1 MAENKKSFL
10 LYCDLIHTVRK
21 MPKDKRADLFL
32 HILEYVNDENPQTD
46 DLIIQLTF
54 EPIKQQ
60 LKRDLGKW
68 SETLVEKS
76 NAGRVGNL
84 KRWNPD
90 LHKQLIS
97 KKITIEEAESIAKHR
112 TAIKLSHPVAN
123 VAVNVTDNVTDNVI
137 KDKVECGLP
146 PPPAHPDFLKFEN
159 WVKENA
165 PAVGK
170 MKEPF
175 TEKQFFELKKDFS
188 SEQIRQLLQSMH
200 NYQPLLKK
208 NINANLTFRN
218 WAKKE
223 FTPQN
228 FTHERKQTV
237 SDKAA
242 AGRAAAKAS
251 LERTLNEIA
260 AERGYAN
267 STEIFGTADAR
278 FNA

>member
-10 LYCDLIHTVRK
+10 LYCDLIHTVSK
-21 MPKDKRADLFL
+21 MPNDKAGELFK
-32 HILEYVNDENPQTD
+32 HILEYVNDENPETD
-46 DLIIQLTF
+46 DLIIKLTF

-68 SETLVEKS
+68 SEMLVEKS
-76 NAGRVGNL
+76 NAGRIGNL
-84 KRWNPD
+84 KRWHPD
-90 LHKQLIS
+90 LHKQLVS
-97 KKITIEEAESIAKHR
+97 KEITIEEAENIAKNR
-112 TAIKLSHPVAN
+112 TAIKLSHPVAKIAVTVN
-123 VAVNVTDNVTDNVI
+123 DNVNVNDTVNDTVI

-146 PPPAHPDFLKFEN
+146 PPPANPDFLKFVF
-159 WVKENA
+159 WIKENA

-175 TEKQFFELKKDFS
+175 TEAQFFQLKKDFS
-188 SEQIRQLLQSMH
+188 SDQIKQLLQSMH

-228 FTHERKQTV
+228 FNHERKQSV

-242 AGRAAAKAS
+242 TGIELAKAALAKS
-251 LERTLNEIA
+251 LNKIA
-260 AERGYAN
+260 TERGFNN
-267 STEIFGTADAR
+267 SA
-278 FNA
+278 